1 MREMVKT
8 DIPWMPE
15 ISSDFS
21 VGYVKQ
27 YFFVSKDLS
36 NDGEPER
43 VLKLARAGIV
53 EKDVTTNEG
62 QMAASYAG
70 YNKVCV
76 GDLLLNPMDLYSGAN
91 CNVSELNGVISP
103 AYSNL
108 RAKKTGTVVPK
119 YYDYYFKSQY
129 WLMAM
134 FAHGKG
140 VSFDNRWTLN
150 NDALRSYEIP
160 VAPYAMQQ
168 KIVDAIQDG
177 EKKVDSLIANVQA
190 QIEKLKAYKQSLI
203 TEVVTKGLD
212 PNAPMK
218 DSELPWFGLIPR
230 HWKLAKIKMYATTC
244 SGGTPPSG
252 DMSYYNGKIN
262 WVCSYDLREKEIE
275 ETEKTLSDKGAEHI
289 AGTLQLPNSILV
301 AMYGGAGT
309 IGNSG
314 LLKCYAR
321 TNQAIC
327 SIHFDEAVVEPKFAF
342 YQTMFIRRY
351 WMFFAVGT
359 RKDPNIS
366 QDIVRNMKYVI
377 PPIQEQTAIATYLD
391 AKCSQIDQLISLKES
406 KIEKL
411 QQYKR
416 SLIYEYVTGKKEV
429 S

>member
-1 MREMVKT
+1 MIKEIPYIESLPSDWNVIPNRYLFYYDGKKVGDEHAQYQLLSLTTAGVKKRDINATGGKVPTSYDNYQTVKKGQMVFCLFDLDCSAVFSGISEYDGMITSAYDVFSTSDKMDTRYADYWFKYVFSNRYYKMYSKNIRYTITGDMFRALKT
-8 DIPWMPE
+8 PVPPLE
-15 ISSDFS
+15 VQKQISS
-21 VGYVKQ
+21 
-27 YFFVSKDLS
+27 
-36 NDGEPER
+36 
-43 VLKLARAGIV
+43 
-53 EKDVTTNEG
+53 
-62 QMAASYAG
+62 
-70 YNKVCV
+70 
-76 GDLLLNPMDLYSGAN
+76 LLHNQ
-91 CNVSELNGVISP
+91 E
-103 AYSNL
+103 
-108 RAKKTGTVVPK
+108 
-119 YYDYYFKSQY
+119 
-129 WLMAM
+129 
-134 FAHGKG
+134 
-140 VSFDNRWTLN
+140 
-150 NDALRSYEIP
+150 
-160 VAPYAMQQ
+160 Q
-168 KIVDAIQDG
+168 KIDN
-177 EKKVDSLIANVQA
+177 LIANVQA

-262 WVCSYDLREKEIE
+262 WVCSYDLCEKEIE

-429 S
+429 V

>member
-1 MREMVKT
+1 MRKMKDSGIKWIGKIPETWEVTINKT
-8 DIPWMPE
+8 ILKN
-15 ISSDFS
+15 ISERNHPDAEVLSLYRDLGVVPKNS
-21 VGYVKQ
+21 RDDNHNVTSENTIQ
-27 YFFVSKDLS
+27 YKFVEKGSLVINKMKAWQGSLAVS
-36 NDGEPER
+36 NYE
-43 VLKLARAGIV
+43 GIV
-53 EKDVTTNEG
+53 
-62 QMAASYAG
+62 
-70 YNKVCV
+70 
-76 GDLLLNPMDLYSGAN
+76 
-91 CNVSELNGVISP
+91 SP
-103 AYSNL
+103 AYYVCEFRNNHIS
-108 RAKKTGTVVPK
+108 K
-119 YYDYYFKSQY
+119 DYVHY
-129 WLMAM
+129 L
-134 FAHGKG
+134 
-140 VSFDNRWTLN
+140 
-150 NDALRSYEIP
+150 LRSNI
-160 VAPYAMQQ
+160 YAQQ
-168 KIVDAIQDG
+168 FERLSTGMRVGQWDLSIDDFLATPLLVPPEKEQFAIAECLD
-177 EKKVDSLIANVQA
+177 KKSLQIDSLIANVQA

-262 WVCSYDLREKEIE
+262 WVCSYDLCEKEIE

>member
-262 WVCSYDLREKEIE
+262 WVCSYDLCEKEIE

-429 S
+429 V